1 MKLRP
6 EQYLPTLIIAIN
18 IASGIV
24 YLCQGNI
31 RKFLYFMF
39 AAGLTITITY

>member
-1 MKLRP
+1 MIKP
-6 EQYLPTLIIAIN
+6 EQYMPTIIILINAV
-18 IASGIV
+18 SGII

-39 AAGLTITITY
+39 AAGPTITITY